1 VLSTAVASEGRG
13 VDRMLSRL
21 ASLKTDKG
29 ARPLAVAKQLQ
40 LLRLL
45 KKSSK
50 HEPLRSPRGAR
61 GGWLLWLR
69 AVPASGEEVVTDVT
83 VFSSVSHKVC
93 SIVQYYKTIL
103 VRTYRSVCDH
113 CDDCQSE
120 FAYAPAIGVH
130 ARTN

>member
-1 VLSTAVASEGRG
+1 VAIVLSTAVASEGRG

-61 GGWLLWLR
+61 GDHLLPTCR
-69 AVPASGEEVVTDVT
+69 HST
-83 VFSSVSHKVC
+83 
-93 SIVQYYKTIL
+93 
-103 VRTYRSVCDH
+103 
-113 CDDCQSE
+113 
-120 FAYAPAIGVH
+120 
-130 ARTN
+130 